1 MEALLTDVPWE
12 TLGPPG
18 VLLLAVLL
26 IIRGDLVPRRTHESI
41 IESKDE
47 ALNVERRNSA
57 ELRTALRVLAVEH
70 GTTTDKV
77 LSSLPTPEEAR
88 DA

>member
-1 MEALLTDVPWE
+1 MDVITTVPWE
-12 TLGPPG
+12 TIGPPG
-18 VLLLAVLL
+18 ILLLAVLL

-41 IESKDE
+41 VESKDK
-47 ALNVERRNSA
+47 ALDVERRNSA

-77 LSSLPTPEEAR
+77 LSSLPTREEAR